1 MRSTSPVSVI
11 GTAPSYLSRLEIA
24 AGPFPVEKSAR
35 SSIVPGKMTVSQRLH
50 ERCACGAARSPFSL
64 AGTERQYERSRPY
77 RIEHL
82 FVDLVLDFDTK
93 SVRGRAVL
101 DFQRV
106 APQPSLLHV
115 DAIGFELES
124 VRVDDGG
131 GLKPAS
137 FSYDGEVIAL
147 EGLPERGQLRIDY
160 KATPKRGLYFLAPDE
175 HVKNRPVQAWTQC
188 QDEDARHFIP
198 CVDKPHVKMTS
209 EVSATVPAG
218 FTVLSNG
225 ELLSAETRG
234 KTPWTYRFKLEQP
247 HPSYLLTLVVGHFD
261 VVEDRPARLGERE
274 VPIKYLVPVGMA
286 QTAARSLGETPRMV
300 ELFSKRFG
308 VPFPWQRYSQVVVHD
323 FIFGGMENTTAT
335 TLYEHVL
342 LDERAALDISSCDLV
357 AHELGHQWFGDYVT
371 CRDWSH
377 AWLNEGFATFCEHLE
392 REDRL
397 GRDEYEY
404 AIAGDTDTYLS
415 EAGSR
420 YQRPIVCR
428 DYAEPIDLF
437 DRHLYEKGGLVLH
450 MLRRELSDPV
460 FFEGVERYLK
470 RHAFGI
476 VETNDLMRAFEE
488 VSGRSLERFFDQWV
502 YRPGHPELTVKVS
515 YDDGLLTVAIKQTQK
530 TGETAVFSLLA
541 EVEVQHPDGR
551 RTRHE
556 KRVTEAQDAITLPL
570 DERPLYVGFDPEQ
583 RVISKLTFEAPG
595 DMLRHQLADGSN
607 AHLRWSVTEALAK
620 KHDPTT
626 VKALRE
632 SVSREGEA
640 WMVRA
645 EAARAL
651 GKLRSDD
658 ALQAL
663 LTSIGT
669 SHPKVRRAVASALG
683 AFKKPAAAK
692 ALHDLLKSEG
702 SYLVVADAARSLGRT
717 RQAGALET
725 LKSVVDQ
732 PSWADVIRTG
742 ALDGMAALRDEA
754 ALDTVV
760 KRTRYGVPTRGRRAA
775 VRALASLGEGRK
787 TREQLEDLL
796 DDPDPH
802 FKIDVITAL
811 SSLGDVKSRGPLRRA
826 LDGEL
831 DGRVSRRLREALRDM
846 ADAPGQ
852 EKKRVNDELESVK
865 DELAELKQRLA
876 KLEARKTVK
885 DRPKDEDK
893 VKDPETKNAAEPGPR
908 PAPKPRATASAP
920 PTRQKKAPPK
930 PAASSKAVKKPAA
943 PAKPPPKKRKGKR

>member
-1 MRSTSPVSVI
+1 M
-11 GTAPSYLSRLEIA
+11 TA
-24 AGPFPVEKSAR
+24 
-35 SSIVPGKMTVSQRLH
+35 SQRLH

-82 FVDLVLDFDTK
+82 FVDLVLDFETK

-106 APQPSLLHV
+106 APQPSSLLV

-124 VRVDDGG
+124 VRVDDGS
-131 GLKPAS
+131 GLKPAR
-137 FSYDGEVIAL
+137 FSYDGEVLAL

-175 HVKNRPVQAWTQC
+175 QVKHRPVQAWTQC

-209 EVSATVPAG
+209 ELSATVPAG
-218 FTVLSNG
+218 FQVLSNG

-234 KTPWTYRFKLEQP
+234 KTPWTYRFKLDQP

-261 VVEDRPARLGERE
+261 VVEDRAAQLGERT
-274 VPIKYLVPVGMA
+274 VPITYLVPVGQA
-286 QTAARSLGETPRMV
+286 QSAARSLGETPRML
-300 ELFSKRFG
+300 EFFSKRFG

-335 TLYEHVL
+335 TLYEHVM

-397 GRDEYEY
+397 GRDEYDY
-404 AIAGDTDTYLS
+404 GIAGDTDTYLG
-415 EAGSR
+415 EASGR

-470 RHAFGI
+470 QHAFGI
-476 VETNDLMRAFEE
+476 VETNDLMRAFEA
-488 VSGRSLERFFDQWV
+488 VAGRSLERFFDHWV
-502 YRPGHPELTVKVS
+502 YRPGHPELSVKVG
-515 YDDGLLTVAIKQTQK
+515 YEDGLLSVSFKQTQK
-530 TGETAVFSLLA
+530 AGETAVFALVA
-541 EVEVQHPDGR
+541 EIEVLHKDGH

-556 KRVTEAQDAITLPL
+556 KHVSEAQDVITLPL

-583 RVISKLTFEAPG
+583 RVISKLSFEAPG

-607 AHLRWSVTEALAK
+607 ALLRWSAADALAK
-620 KHDPTT
+620 KHDPAT
-626 VKALRE
+626 VKALAE
-632 SVSREGEA
+632 TLAREGEA
-640 WMVRA
+640 WMVRV

-651 GKLRSDD
+651 GKLRAND
-658 ALQAL
+658 ALDAL
-663 LTSIGT
+663 VASLTT

-683 AFKKPAAAK
+683 AYKKPAAAK
-692 ALHDLLKSEG
+692 ALHDLLKSEA
-702 SYLVVADAARSLGRT
+702 SYLVTADAARSLGRT
-717 RQAGALET
+717 RQAGVLET

-732 PSWADVIRTG
+732 PSWADVIRAG
-742 ALDGMAALRDEA
+742 ALDGMAALRDDA
-754 ALDTVV
+754 ALDTVL

-796 DDPDPH
+796 DDQDPH
-802 FKIDVITAL
+802 FKIDVVTAL
-811 SSLGDVKSRGPLRRA
+811 TAFGDVKSRGPLRRA

-846 ADAPGQ
+846 ADSPTQ
-852 EKKRVNDELESVK
+852 EKKRINDELESVK

-876 KLEARKTVK
+876 KLEGRKTGKDKARLADEGEVK
-885 DRPKDEDK
+885 DEAEPATEPKS
-893 VKDPETKNAAEPGPR
+893 ETKPT
-908 PAPKPRATASAP
+908 PKP
-920 PTRQKKAPPK
+920 
-930 PAASSKAVKKPAA
+930 PAA
-943 PAKPPPKKRKGKR
+943 PAKLSAAKKAPAKPAPAKPAPPAKSTKKQVKPVKRPSKGKGRR